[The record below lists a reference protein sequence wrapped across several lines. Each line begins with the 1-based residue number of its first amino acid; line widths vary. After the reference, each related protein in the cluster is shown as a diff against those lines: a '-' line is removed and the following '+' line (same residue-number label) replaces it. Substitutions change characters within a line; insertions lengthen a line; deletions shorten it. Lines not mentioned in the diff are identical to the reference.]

1 MTLATHIASI
11 LQTQEPAVRRA
22 FEFAIKDI
30 KSGVKL
36 TALRNALQIGDIE
49 GAVAAIEIDN
59 AAFGELRGAI
69 LNAYGQTGMAQI
81 NGVTWIYP
89 DGTKAVVRWNM
100 ASPRAEEY
108 ARSIGTG
115 LITNTT
121 TDMKD
126 AVRTVI
132 ADGYA
137 FGRKWDVIARDIV
150 GRVGVSGQR
159 SGGIV
164 GLSNQQAKWLMSL
177 RGKLSSGNYR
187 GVLDMSLLKDKRLRG
202 MLQKAIAENRSISSA
217 QIAMIERN
225 YERNALMSRGLTIA
239 RTEVQKAIEE
249 GKYEAWKQGLEK
261 TGVPERFV
269 IREWRHTGRAVHD
282 RPWHQAF
289 HGTKVRGLQVPFV
302 LPSGASL
309 MHSHDTSWGA
319 GPSEIINCMCSTKYY
334 LDRKGLTSWRSGG
347 I

>member
-1 MTLATHIASI
+1 MSW
-11 LQTQEPAVRRA
+11 V
-22 FEFAIKDI
+22 
-30 KSGVKL
+30 
-36 TALRNALQIGDIE
+36 
-49 GAVAAIEIDN
+49 
-59 AAFGELRGAI
+59 
-69 LNAYGQTGMAQI
+69 
-81 NGVTWIYP
+81 YP

-108 ARSIGTG
+108 ARQIGTG

-121 TDMKD
+121 ADMRE
-126 AVRTVI
+126 AVRGVI

-137 FGRKWDVIARDIV
+137 FGRKWDDIARDIV

-164 GLSNQQAKWLMSL
+164 GLSKMQANWLMSM
-177 RGKLSSGNYR
+177 RWKLIQGDYK
-187 GVLDMSLLKDKRLRG
+187 GALDMSLLKDKRLRK
-202 MLQKAIAENRSISSA
+202 MLEKAIAENRTISAS

-269 IREWRHTGRAVHD
+269 VREWRHTGRAAFD

-302 LPSGASL
+302 LPSGAAL
-309 MHSHDTSWGA
+309 MHPHDTSWGA
-319 GPSEIINCMCSTKYY
+319 TAGEIINCMCQCRYSIDK
-334 LDRKGLTSWRSGG
+334 KGLRAWRG
-347 I
+347 